1 MSEVQRKNRQ
11 KRFEKRFDKI
21 NLLFSYFSRISSMN
35 RESRDQF
42 EIYLN
47 EINPS
52 AENTIVTL
60 EVRYRFACNTK
71 CYVSD
76 LYKKYDLSKYRK
88 EMNHENEQFWRNIT
102 SIRIVFKNGQIGIQY
117 RIKRDKEYHMVKE
130 DWYEV
135 RNVLVGNS
143 DKEITFRNIKRR
155 TDVVIGVRMRNFKKE
170 VVIAI
175 RDEEEYILY
184 DMTYL
189 MNFESL
195 SKLNSMIT
203 RDMMRLM
210 DKRMKEMEERL
221 LKMQGDTED
230 RIVEMIED
238 VMRKKE
244 NEIRIKP
251 ERKRVKVSFTKE
263 YFEMDEEEEDMSS
276 MKKDENDTKSIN
288 MNERD
293 ANQ

>member
-1 MSEVQRKNRQ
+1 MSEIQRKRRQ
-11 KRFEKRFDKI
+11 ERFEKRFGKI
-21 NLLFSYFSRISSMN
+21 NLLFSYFSRISSMS

-47 EINPS
+47 AINS
-52 AENTIVTL
+52 SNENTIVTF
-60 EVRYRFACNTK
+60 EMRYRYACDTK
-71 CYVSD
+71 CYISD
-76 LYKKYDLSKYRK
+76 LYKKYDLLKYRK
-88 EMNHENEQFWRNIT
+88 EMNPENEQFWRNIT
-102 SIRIVFKNGQIGIQY
+102 NIRIVFKNGQIGIQY
-117 RIKRDKEYHMVKE
+117 RIKRDKEYHIVKE

-143 DKEITFRNIKRR
+143 DKEITFRNGKRR

-175 RDEEEYILY
+175 HDEEEYILY

-195 SKLNSMIT
+195 NKLNSMIT

-230 RIVEMIED
+230 RIADMIED
-238 VMRKKE
+238 VLKKKE
-244 NEIRIKP
+244 NEIRLDP
-251 ERKRVKVSFTKE
+251 EKKQIKVSFTKE
-263 YFEMDEEEEDMSS
+263 YFEMDEDEDMSS
-276 MKKDENDTKSIN
+276 MKKEENDTKRVD
-288 MNERD
+288 MKERD

>member
-1 MSEVQRKNRQ
+1 MS
-11 KRFEKRFDKI
+11 
-21 NLLFSYFSRISSMN
+21 

-42 EIYLN
+42 EMYLN
-47 EINPS
+47 TINPS
-52 AENTIVTL
+52 AENTIVTF
-60 EVRYRFACNTK
+60 EVRYRFACDTK

-102 SIRIVFKNGQIGIQY
+102 TIRIVFKNGQIGIQY

-143 DKEITFRNIKRR
+143 DKEITFRNVKKR

-230 RIVEMIED
+230 RIVDMIED
-238 VMRKKE
+238 VLKKKE
-244 NEIRIKP
+244 NEIRIDP
-251 ERKRVKVSFTKE
+251 EKKRVKVSFTKE
-263 YFEMDEEEEDMSS
+263 YFEMDEDEDMSS

>member
-1 MSEVQRKNRQ
+1 MNEVKRKQRQ
-11 KRFEKRFDKI
+11 ERFEKRFDKI
-21 NLLFSYFSRISSMN
+21 NLLFSYFSRISSMS

-47 EINPS
+47 AINS
-52 AENTIVTL
+52 STENTIVTF
-60 EVRYRFACNTK
+60 EVRYRYACDAK

-102 SIRIVFKNGQIGIQY
+102 TIRIVFKNGQIGIQY

-143 DKEITFRNIKRR
+143 DKEITFRNVKKR

-230 RIVEMIED
+230 RIVDMIED
-238 VMRKKE
+238 VLKKKE
-244 NEIRIKP
+244 NEIRIDP
-251 ERKRVKVSFTKE
+251 EKKRVKVSFTKE
-263 YFEMDEEEEDMSS
+263 YFEMDEDEDMSS

>member
-1 MSEVQRKNRQ
+1 MSEIRRKQRQ
-11 KRFEKRFDKI
+11 ERFEKRFGKI
-21 NLLFSYFSRISSMN
+21 NLLFSYFSRISSMS

-47 EINPS
+47 AINPS
-52 AENTIVTL
+52 VENTIVTL
-60 EVRYRFACNTK
+60 EVRYRFACDTK
-71 CYVSD
+71 CHISD

-102 SIRIVFKNGQIGIQY
+102 NIRIVFKNGQIGIQY
-117 RIKRDKEYHMVKE
+117 RTKRDKEYHIVKE

-143 DKEITFRNIKRR
+143 DKEITFRNDKRR

-170 VVIAI
+170 VVIAT

-195 SKLNSMIT
+195 NKLNSMIT

-221 LKMQGDTED
+221 LKMQDDTED

-238 VMRKKE
+238 VLKKKE
-244 NEIRIKP
+244 NEIRIDP
-251 ERKRVKVSFTKE
+251 EKKRIKVSFTKE
-263 YFEMDEEEEDMSS
+263 YFEMDEEEDMSS

-288 MNERD
+288 MKECD

>member
-1 MSEVQRKNRQ
+1 MSEIRRKQRQ
-11 KRFEKRFDKI
+11 ERFEKRFGKI
-21 NLLFSYFSRISSMN
+21 NLLFSYFSRISSMS

-47 EINPS
+47 RINLS
-52 AENTIVTL
+52 VENTIVTF
-60 EVRYRFACNTK
+60 EVRYRFACDTK
-71 CYVSD
+71 CHISD

-102 SIRIVFKNGQIGIQY
+102 NIRIVFKNGQIGIQY
-117 RIKRDKEYHMVKE
+117 RTKRDKEYHIVKE

-143 DKEITFRNIKRR
+143 DKEITFRNDKRR

-170 VVIAI
+170 VVIATH
-175 RDEEEYILY
+175 DEEEYILY

-195 SKLNSMIT
+195 NKLNSMIT

-221 LKMQGDTED
+221 LKMQDDTED

-238 VMRKKE
+238 VLKKKE
-244 NEIRIKP
+244 NEIRIDP
-251 ERKRVKVSFTKE
+251 EKKRIKVSFTKE
-263 YFEMDEEEEDMSS
+263 YFEMDEEEDMSS

-288 MNERD
+288 MKECD